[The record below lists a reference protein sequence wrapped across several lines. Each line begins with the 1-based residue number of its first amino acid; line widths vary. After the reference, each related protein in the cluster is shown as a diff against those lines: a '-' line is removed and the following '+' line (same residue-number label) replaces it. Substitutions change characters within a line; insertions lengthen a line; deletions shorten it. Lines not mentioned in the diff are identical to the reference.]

1 MGAKAPTSILTLG
14 DKTMNKPLWKVG
26 DLVKIKQK
34 LGIIL
39 KVHTLAGDGFHY
51 LVSEGETKKTKW
63 LRETHLQPAKVENK
77 I

>member
-1 MGAKAPTSILTLG
+1 M
-14 DKTMNKPLWKVG
+14 MNKPLWKVG

-39 KVHTLAGDGFHY
+39 RVHTQAGDGFHY

>member
-1 MGAKAPTSILTLG
+1 MM
-14 DKTMNKPLWKVG
+14 DRPLWKVG
-26 DLVKIKQK
+26 DLVRIKHK

-39 KVHTLAGDGFHY
+39 KVHTKTGDGFHY

-63 LRETHLQPAKVENK
+63 LRETNIQPAKIETK